1 MHSFDILEGLPR
13 ADLLI
18 DNKTMISKEK
28 NKRHAWTRVLD
39 IVLRAAH
46 VLVISA
52 LFGGAVFQV
61 PAAQLLPWRILAAAS
76 GVALIASE
84 VLHSLH
90 WPYQGRGVMVYV
102 HAGLFI
108 LASLQPSLALP
119 CLAAALIFGIL
130 GSHMPKRLRHWS
142 LLHRR
147 VTDP

>member
-1 MHSFDILEGLPR
+1 MTSERRNQRP
-13 ADLLI
+13 
-18 DNKTMISKEK
+18 T
-28 NKRHAWTRVLD
+28 WTRVLD

-52 LFGGAVFQV
+52 LFGGVVFRV

-76 GVALIASE
+76 GIALIASE
-84 VLHSLH
+84 VLHSIH

-108 LASLQPSLALP
+108 LASLRPGLAP
-119 CLAAALIFGIL
+119 ACLAAAIIVGML

-147 VTDP
+147 VTDL